1 MYVPTRMNT
10 AAPESPSQRYS
21 TLLNRL
27 IGSRDW
33 PRALDIS
40 RAWLSEDP
48 ENAQAH
54 LAAGQALVNLER
66 HAEASPH
73 LTKALAA
80 APNYAFAHRL
90 ASVVCFRLKNY
101 PKADEHIQRA
111 IELQPNDAAHWYHLA
126 WMRYRHGA
134 LDIAARH
141 AHRALELS
149 PDDSHIFNLLALCQ
163 RGDGKAR
170 HGHYLRALELDPENG
185 TVHNNL
191 GIYHLNVDRNFAE
204 AEACFRRALQ
214 IDPRD
219 QTAQQNLFTA
229 LKHRSR
235 VYQALRLPLTLVEK
249 VSWGRGDRSMLTR
262 AGLLALWFVA
272 GKIFW
277 GILILWGALLFPLQK
292 AYEYL
297 TLGDIRAKAGMPGAR
312 RGGLLGYRKWPFAAR
327 LGVFAVLVVAFWGSV
342 YLGVK
347 TLSLTPAELALVPS
361 AVVLC
366 YLAVLLTRT
375 FKRRRLQ
382 WIARRS
388 EKRFNRQMQSRD

>member
-1 MYVPTRMNT
+1 MNP

-33 PRALDIS
+33 ARALDIS

-54 LAAGQALVNLER
+54 LSAGQALINLER
-66 HAEASPH
+66 YAEASPH
-73 LTKALAA
+73 LTRALAA
-80 APNYAFAHRL
+80 APNYPFAHRL
-90 ASVVCFRLKNY
+90 ASVVCFHLKNY

-141 AHRALELS
+141 ANRALELS

-163 RGDGKAR
+163 RGDGRAR
-170 HGHYLRALELDPENG
+170 HEHYLRALELDPENG

-191 GIYHLNVDRNFAE
+191 GIYHLNVGRDYAAAE
-204 AEACFRRALQ
+204 GCFRRALQ
-214 IDPRD
+214 IDPTD
-219 QTAQQNLFTA
+219 TTAQQNLFIA

-249 VSWGRGDRSMLTR
+249 VSWRGDRSVLAR
-262 AGLLALWFVA
+262 VGLVALWFVA
-272 GKIFW
+272 GKILW

-297 TLGDIRAKAGMPGAR
+297 TMGDIRARAGVPGAR

-327 LGVFAVLVVAFWGSV
+327 LGVFAGLVALFWGGL
-342 YLGVK
+342 YLVF
-347 TLSLTPAELALVPS
+347 SRMALTPTELAMVPS

-366 YLAVLLTRT
+366 YVSVYVTRS

-388 EKRFNRQMQSRD
+388 EKRFNRQMKAPL